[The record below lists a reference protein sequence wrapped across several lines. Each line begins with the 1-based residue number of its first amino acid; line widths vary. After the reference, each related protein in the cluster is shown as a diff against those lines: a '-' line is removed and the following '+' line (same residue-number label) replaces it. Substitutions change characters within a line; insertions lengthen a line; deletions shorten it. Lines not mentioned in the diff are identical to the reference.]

1 MGYISFHEYVDKN
14 RKSPKKGDKSPKAKT
29 AVVADYD
36 GPMKDSPE
44 LAKMPADAGGVGQ
57 SGKVTPYKGGKDAAD
72 PNKGKLADGLAKKPG
87 KQGMGELGK
96 PEKVLGNYPSI
107 KTSEWLDTHKGLSLS
122 EFAKKVREDRLSGI
136 KNPSRA
142 YESIKE
148 TVDVCKKNGSY
159 VMDVVLEMRRSGLAG
174 TFVSVLAQ
182 QPECINV
189 IAHMMENDESFAR
202 KLSMSLEEMVGPPV
216 GGDEEMEDDREDMG
230 GEPEEGDEPVDGEAG
245 ESDDEDMEDAEA
257 EGEDELSDDGEGDEV
272 EDAEMEVE
280 VKPLEKPMSK
290 AKDNLQKMLMKMMG
304 HR

>member
-202 KLSMSLEEMVGPPV
+202 KLSMALEEMVGPPV

-257 EGEDELSDDGEGDEV
+257 EGEDELSDDGEGDAFATSGGKRHDEGGT
-272 EDAEMEVE
+272 
-280 VKPLEKPMSK
+280 LI
-290 AKDNLQKMLMKMMG
+290 
-304 HR
+304 

>member
-14 RKSPKKGDKSPKAKT
+14 SKSPKKGDKSPKAKT

-44 LAKMPADAGGVGQ
+44 LAKMPPDAGGVGQ

-72 PNKGKLADGLAKKPG
+72 PNKGKLVDGLAKKPG
-87 KQGMGELGK
+87 KEGMGELGK

-107 KTSEWLDTHKGLSLS
+107 KTSEWIDSHKGLSLS
-122 EFAKKVREDRLSGI
+122 EFAKKVRENRLSGVE
-136 KNPSRA
+136 NPSRA

-148 TVDVCKKNGSY
+148 TFDVCKKNGSY
-159 VMDVVLEMRRSGLAG
+159 VMDVVLEMRRAGLAG

-202 KLSMSLEEMVGPPV
+202 KLSMALEEMVGPPV
-216 GGDEEMEDDREDMG
+216 GGDEEMEDDCKEM
-230 GEPEEGDEPVDGEAG
+230 GDEPVEGEAG
-245 ESDDEDMEDAEA
+245 ESGEDDDEDAEVGDAEA

-280 VKPLEKPMSK
+280 VEPAEKPMSK